1 MKRAC
6 PAKASSRGRTLVA
19 LAFISLGSGIAQAQV
34 TVNGGLGWS
43 GGHDV
48 GAATATLRTNAPGAT
63 PPPFTLF
70 NVDTH
75 MAPSLGGEV
84 RVGVAIGSRFTIE
97 GGVLLA
103 RPQLAF
109 GITGD
114 RESSAQQFDGETVQH
129 YVFDGGL
136 LWELPV
142 VRSARLR
149 TFAAGGAGYL
159 RQLHQDRTLVESGQI
174 YYAGGGM
181 RYWLRG
187 RPSSLRSLGVRGDVR
202 LNLRHNGIDFED
214 RTRIYP
220 TLSFLM
226 FLAL

>member
-1 MKRAC
+1 MIRQAI
-6 PAKASSRGRTLVA
+6 AALVC
-19 LAFISLGSGIAQAQV
+19 LCVGCGIAHAQV

-43 GGHDV
+43 GGYDV
-48 GAATATLRTNAPGAT
+48 GAATAVLRTNAPGAT

-70 NVDTH
+70 NVDTR
-75 MAPSLGGEV
+75 MAPSPGGEV

-97 GGVLLA
+97 GGALLA
-103 RPQLAF
+103 RRQLAF
-109 GITGD
+109 RISGD

-129 YVFDGGL
+129 YLFDGGL

-142 VRSARLR
+142 LRSPRVR
-149 TFAAGGAGYL
+149 TFASGGAGYL

-187 RPSSLRSLGVRGDVR
+187 RPTSARSLGLRGDLR
-202 LNLRHNGIDFED
+202 LNLRRNGIDFED

>member
-1 MKRAC
+1 MRQAI
-6 PAKASSRGRTLVA
+6 AALVC
-19 LAFISLGSGIAQAQV
+19 LCVGCGIAHAQV
-34 TVNGGLGWS
+34 TINGGLGWS

-70 NVDTH
+70 NVDTR
-75 MAPSLGGEV
+75 MAPSPGGEV

-97 GGVLLA
+97 GGALLA
-103 RPQLAF
+103 RRQLAF
-109 GITGD
+109 RITGD

-142 VRSARLR
+142 ARSARLR
-149 TFAAGGAGYL
+149 TFVAGGAGYL

-174 YYAGGGM
+174 YYVGAGM

-187 RPSSLRSLGVRGDVR
+187 RSESSKSVGLRGDFRV
-202 LNLRHNGIDFED
+202 NLQRKGIDFED
-214 RTRIYP
+214 KTRAYP
-220 TLSFLM
+220 TVSLLM
-226 FLAL
+226 FVGL